1 MDDATIRNRIETLVA
16 EEHDLE
22 RRGGDQEGLTAE
34 EHDRLEALG
43 VELDRWW
50 DLLRQRE
57 ARRSA
62 GLDPDEASMRDAGT
76 VEGYEQ

>member
-1 MDDATIRNRIETLVA
+1 MDDATIRDRIEQLVS

-22 RRGGDQEGLTAE
+22 RRGGDHEGLTPD
-34 EHDRLEALG
+34 EHHRLEALG

-62 GLDPDEASMRDAGT
+62 GLDPDEAHLRNADT

>member
-1 MDDATIRNRIETLVA
+1 MDDETIRGHIERLVA

-22 RRGGDQEGLTAE
+22 RRGGEHEGLTPD
-34 EHDRLEALG
+34 EHQRFEALG

-50 DLLRQRE
+50 DLLRQRQ

-62 GLDPDEASMRDAGT
+62 GLDPDEASLRDADT

>member
-1 MDDATIRNRIETLVA
+1 VDDTEIRDHIERLVS
-16 EEHDLE
+16 EEHQLE
-22 RRGGDQEGLTAE
+22 QRGAEHEGLTPE
-34 EHDRLEALG
+34 EHGRLESLG

-57 ARRSA
+57 ARRRA
-62 GLDPDEASMRDAGT
+62 GLDPDDATMRDANT

>member
-1 MDDATIRNRIETLVA
+1 MDDATIRDRIETLVA

-22 RRGGDQEGLTAE
+22 RRGADHEGLTQD
-34 EHDRLEALG
+34 EHERLEALG

-62 GLDPDEASMRDAGT
+62 GLDPDEASIRGADT

>member
-22 RRGGDQEGLTAE
+22 RRGGDHEGLTPE
-34 EHDRLEALG
+34 EHERLEALG

-62 GLDPDEASMRDAGT
+62 GLDPDEASLRDAGT